1 MAGGSENDSERTE
14 SPTQKRLDDARAKG
28 QVPRS
33 RDLSAAAVV
42 LAGGLGLRGLGGV
55 AGDRMLSIMRDGLT
69 ITPGT
74 AFDQGWMLHQF
85 ERSALQGVIA
95 MAPLLGILLAAALL
109 APLAIGGWTFGGH
122 ALVPDFGRLNPI
134 AGFGRVFSIRG
145 VIELSKALA
154 RFVVVALVAVVV
166 MWKQFHSFTHLG
178 TEPTS
183 TAVLHALSMA
193 GNAMIALGGAL
204 AAIAMVDVP
213 LALWQ
218 FHKSL
223 RMTRQEIRDEHKQTE
238 GSPEIKSRV
247 RRVQQ
252 AMARKRMMQ
261 DIAKASVIITN
272 PTHYAVALQY
282 DEARMRAPVMV
293 AKGQDLIAQRIRE
306 IGTEHKVPLVE
317 APPLAR
323 ALHASCELGDEIP
336 ARLYAAV
343 AKILVYVYQLRTA
356 RRRGEPNPSLP
367 PIEVP
372 EERPHGPIL

>member
-1 MAGGSENDSERTE
+1 MAEGGDNENDRTE

-42 LAGGLGLRGLGGV
+42 LAGGLGLRGLGSLI
-55 AGDRMLSIMRDGLT
+55 GDRMLSIMRDGLS
-69 ITPGT
+69 ITRGT

-85 ERSALQGVIA
+85 ERSAAQGVIA
-95 MAPLLGILLAAALL
+95 MAPLLGVLLAAALL
-109 APLAIGGWTFGGH
+109 APLALGGWTFSGQG
-122 ALVPDFGRLNPI
+122 LVPDFGRLNPVSGL
-134 AGFGRVFSIRG
+134 ARVFSVRG

-154 RFVVVALVAVVV
+154 RFIAVALVAVVV

-178 TEPTS
+178 TEPAS
-183 TAVLHALSMA
+183 AAVSHALSLT
-193 GNAMIALGGAL
+193 GSAMIALGGAL
-204 AAIAMVDVP
+204 AAIALVDVP

-218 FHKSL
+218 FNKSM
-223 RMTRQEIRDEHKQTE
+223 RMTRQEIRDESKETE

-247 RRVQQ
+247 RRMQQ
-252 AMARKRMMQ
+252 TMARKRMMQ
-261 DIAKASVIITN
+261 DIPKASVVITN
-272 PTHYAVALQY
+272 PTHYAIALQY
-282 DEARMRAPVMV
+282 DEARMRAPIVV

-306 IGTEHKVPLVE
+306 IATEHKVPLVE

-323 ALHASCELGDEIP
+323 ALHANCELGDEIP

-356 RRRGEPNPSLP
+356 RRRGEPNPVP
-367 PIEVP
+367 PAIEVP
-372 EERPHGPIL
+372 DERDVHPQ